1 MADREKIIEDLRQ
14 EIAELEACSPRDER
28 EIERKKNLLM
38 AFEENLF
45 EKWKTVPAFNKEDY
59 LRPEYREGGYFTSQ
73 DYYDKCDEFHRI
85 LEEHEIDYMHIPRGE
100 YIYLKKEFFQNTY
113 GITWL
118 AEEEQYLPGTKI
130 DVHAERL

>member
-1 MADREKIIEDLRQ
+1 MFDRETIMEELRQ
-14 EIAELEACSPRDER
+14 EIAEMEACSPRDER

-38 AFEENLF
+38 TYESNLF
-45 EKWKTVPAFNKEDY
+45 GKWETVPKFNKDDF

-85 LEEHEIDYMHIPRGE
+85 LEEHEIDYMHIARDE
-100 YIYLKKEFFQNTY
+100 YIFLKKEFFQNTY

-118 AEEEQYLPGTKI
+118 SEEEQFLPGTKI
-130 DVHAERL
+130 HVHAERL